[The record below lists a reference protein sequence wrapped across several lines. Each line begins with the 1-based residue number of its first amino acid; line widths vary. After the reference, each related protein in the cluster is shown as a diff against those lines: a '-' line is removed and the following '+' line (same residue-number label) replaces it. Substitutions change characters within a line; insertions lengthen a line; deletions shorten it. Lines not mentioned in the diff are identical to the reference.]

1 MQIFEEIRYQKISK
15 KLSVF
20 NETSQ
25 TIAVMKQNN
34 YLCITVNI
42 DGYILIRKEVIMKL
56 MDYVNSIPFEGL
68 PFLCVNGYEFHWNGN
83 FWEEEMQ

>member
-1 MQIFEEIRYQKISK
+1 
-15 KLSVF
+15 
-20 NETSQ
+20 
-25 TIAVMKQNN
+25 
-34 YLCITVNI
+34 
-42 DGYILIRKEVIMKL
+42 MKL